1 MGRTARRKAKGG
13 ILYRL
18 ASRETQ
24 KNQQSKTGKA
34 VNRFDECDSSDLTSL
49 IILSYKHVFLSLPLF
64 HSTQDP
70 QENNYFSFIFVLT
83 KVFNT
88 WHTSRF
94 KLSVNVDINNS

>member
-13 ILYRL
+13 ILNRL

-49 IILSYKHVFLSLPLF
+49 IILSYKHHVFLSLPLF

-70 QENNYFSFIFVLT
+70 QAINYFSFIFVLT
-83 KVFNT
+83 QVFNT

-94 KLSVNVDINNS
+94 KCLSTLI